1 MFNRVGFA
9 IAILVTA
16 ISTAAAQDVA
26 HFDASVAWAAAF
38 SKTSTSYSGG
48 VVLKPTT
55 SGAVLGTFRYH
66 FNRMHG
72 LEVNIARTAN
82 SQKYFIGP
90 DNFRVNSDVA
100 EYSGAYVF
108 SPFRTAKLEPF
119 LLGGAGALRFIPGN
133 TYIDGFQSAF
143 GATKQTSLAFLYG
156 GGIDHRLWRALSL
169 RLQYR
174 GFIYKAPNFHV
185 QTLVTGAKG
194 HMAEPSVG
202 IAFKF

>member
-55 SGAVLGTFRYH
+55 SGAVVGTFRYH

-119 LLGGAGALRFIPGN
+119 LLGGAGALRFNPGN
-133 TYIDGFQSAF
+133 TYIDGFQAAF
-143 GATKQTSLAFLYG
+143 GAAKQTSLAFLYG
-156 GGIDHRLWRALSL
+156 GGVDHRLWRALSL

-185 QTLVTGAKG
+185 QTLVTAAKG

>member
-1 MFNRVGFA
+1 MLKRAGLQ
-9 IAILVTA
+9 ISILVA
-16 ISTAAAQDVA
+16 FISAATAQDVA
-26 HFDASVAWAAAF
+26 HFDASVAWAAVY

-72 LEVNIARTAN
+72 LELNIARTAN

-90 DNFRVNSDVA
+90 DNFRVNSDVT
-100 EYSGAYVF
+100 EFSGAYVF
-108 SPFRTAKLEPF
+108 SPFQSAKFDPF
-119 LLGGAGALRFIPGN
+119 LLGGAGVLRFNPGN

-143 GATKQTSLAFLYG
+143 GATRQTSLAFLYG
-156 GGIDHRLWRALSL
+156 GGTDYRLWRAVWL

-174 GFIYKAPNFHV
+174 GLIYKAPNFHV
-185 QTLVTGAKG
+185 QTLVTGATG
-194 HMAEPSVG
+194 HMAGPSVG

>member
-26 HFDASVAWAAAF
+26 HFDASVAWAAVF
-38 SKTSTSYSGG
+38 SKTSTSYNGG

-66 FNRMHG
+66 FNRMHA

-82 SQKYFIGP
+82 SLKYFIGP

-119 LLGGAGALRFIPGN
+119 LLGGAGALRFNPGN
-133 TYIDGFQSAF
+133 TYIDGFQAAF
-143 GATKQTSLAFLYG
+143 GAAKQTSLAFLYG
-156 GGIDHRLWRALSL
+156 GGVDHRLWRALSL

-185 QTLVTGAKG
+185 QTLVTAAKG

>member
-119 LLGGAGALRFIPGN
+119 LLGGAGALRFNPGN
-133 TYIDGFQSAF
+133 TYIDGFQAAF
-143 GATKQTSLAFLYG
+143 GAAKQTSLAFLYG
-156 GGIDHRLWRALSL
+156 GGVDHRLWRALSL

-185 QTLVTGAKG
+185 QTLVTAAKG

-202 IAFKF
+202 ITFKF

>member
-119 LLGGAGALRFIPGN
+119 LLGGAGALRFNPGN
-133 TYIDGFQSAF
+133 TYIDGFQAAF
-143 GATKQTSLAFLYG
+143 GAAKQTSLAFLYG
-156 GGIDHRLWRALSL
+156 GGVDHRLWRALSL